1 MAKVQISMDNELLA
15 KIDKFASSNY
25 MSRSGFISLAT
36 SQYLQSAETFK
47 AIKDLSACM
56 RRIADNGN
64 IDEQSKK
71 ELEEFETF
79 ARLFAENE

>member
-1 MAKVQISMDNELLA
+1 MAKVQISIDNDLLA
-15 KIDKFASSNY
+15 RIDKYADSNY

-36 SQYLQSAETFK
+36 SQYLQSADTVK
-47 AIKDLSACM
+47 AIKELTACM

-64 IDEQSKK
+64 IDAQSKK

-79 ARLFAENE
+79 ARLLAENS

>member
-1 MAKVQISMDNELLA
+1 MAKVQISIDNDLLA
-15 KIDKFASSNY
+15 RIDKYANSNY

-36 SQYLQSAETFK
+36 SQYLQSADTVK
-47 AIKDLSACM
+47 AIKELTACM

-64 IDEQSKK
+64 IDAQSKK

-79 ARLFAENE
+79 ARLLSENS

>member
-1 MAKVQISMDNELLA
+1 MAKVQISIDNDLLA
-15 KIDKFASSNY
+15 RIDKYADSNY

-36 SQYLQSAETFK
+36 SQYLQNADTVK
-47 AIKDLSACM
+47 AIKELTACM

-64 IDEQSKK
+64 IDAQSKK

-79 ARLFAENE
+79 ARLLAENS